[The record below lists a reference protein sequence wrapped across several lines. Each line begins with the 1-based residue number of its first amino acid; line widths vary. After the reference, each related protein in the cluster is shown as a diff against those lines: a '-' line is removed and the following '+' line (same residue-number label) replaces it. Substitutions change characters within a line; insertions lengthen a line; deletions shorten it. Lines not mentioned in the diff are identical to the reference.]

1 MTGIGR
7 LNHLALTVAD
17 RERSRRFY
25 METLGLQ
32 GNVRDVGVGLLLTTA
47 DGFVLAL
54 FDGEPPQGR
63 EDIHFGFALNTSDE
77 VRSFRER
84 LLAEGVSEVSWG
96 DSPIFVSFKFLDP
109 DGYVVEAFWE
119 GLE

>member
-1 MTGIGR
+1 MT

-25 METLGLQ
+25 METLGLT
-32 GNVRDVGVGLLLTTA
+32 GHVRDVGVGLLLTTG

-54 FDGEPPQGR
+54 FDGEPPPGR
-63 EDIHFGFALNTSDE
+63 DDIDFGFALDTPEE

-84 LLAEGVSEVSWG
+84 LLAAGVTEDTWV
-96 DSPIFVSFKFLDP
+96 DSQVFVSFKFLDP